1 MWTGFRRVLC
11 PIPHSCATPQGEEH
25 SKPKAYLLHLLHRHD
40 PSGCLRVVPQRES
53 GSNFR
58 QFMLDQP
65 DSTRSCAY
73 SLEQHLRD
81 SITQTNRQHNS
92 SHTRCLRA
100 SYCHGGG
107 HSPFGRSIQH
117 HQHDRSRSH
126 PVCRGPAH
134 SIPKT
139 SKEIPHKKI
148 RICMKQA
155 AWFTIT
161 QPSGTIICRQASP
174 VGHTYDQQGT
184 FNPNRPLEKCVLIQH
199 FIISPLRGHLQLA
212 HKNHPYS

>member
-1 MWTGFRRVLC
+1 MGTGFRRVLC

-25 SKPKAYLLHLLHRHD
+25 SKPKAYILRLLHRHD
-40 PSGCLRVVPQRES
+40 PSGRLRVVPQRTS

-81 SITQTNRQHNS
+81 SITQTDRQHNS

-100 SYCHGGG
+100 SYCHGGR
-107 HSPFGRSIQH
+107 HSLFGRSILH

-139 SKEIPHKKI
+139 SEEIPHKKI
-148 RICMKQA
+148 IFFVRKKPHG
-155 AWFTIT
+155 FTIT
-161 QPSGTIICRQASP
+161 QPSGTIIFKQASP

-184 FNPNRPLEKCVLIQH
+184 FNPNRLLE
-199 FIISPLRGHLQLA
+199 
-212 HKNHPYS
+212 N